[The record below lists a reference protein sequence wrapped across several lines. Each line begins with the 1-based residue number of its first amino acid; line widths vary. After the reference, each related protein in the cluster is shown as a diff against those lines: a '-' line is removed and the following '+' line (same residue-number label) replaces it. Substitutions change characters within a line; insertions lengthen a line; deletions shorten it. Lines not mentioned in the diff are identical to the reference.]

1 MEHKAM
7 VCWCCKNARILTSW
21 TISNLGRRFAVCAKG
36 RGGCNFWVWYDMEMC
51 ERSKVVILGLLKW
64 RDKLE
69 NSLAKA
75 RRREKVL
82 WAALVVSWML
92 IAMFFLR
99 GNGGSN
105 GLKLKTLELA

>member
-1 MEHKAM
+1 
-7 VCWCCKNARILTSW
+7 
-21 TISNLGRRFAVCAKG
+21 
-36 RGGCNFWVWYDMEMC
+36 MC

-75 RRREKVL
+75 RHREKVL
-82 WAALVVSWML
+82 WASLVVSWML
-92 IAMFFLR
+92 IAMFFLG